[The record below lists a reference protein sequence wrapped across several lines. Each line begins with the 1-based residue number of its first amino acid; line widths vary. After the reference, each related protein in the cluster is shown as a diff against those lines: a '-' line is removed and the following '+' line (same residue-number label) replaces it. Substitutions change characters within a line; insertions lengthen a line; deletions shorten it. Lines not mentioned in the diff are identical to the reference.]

1 MSSKRRSF
9 RVPGNPIGLLILLAA
24 FAAAAGCST
33 ANTTGG
39 GSDVVVNHVNAS
51 GNSVPGWVTATGG
64 SHANSATMN
73 YIANGGSSSCTE
85 CHGSDLAGGISRV
98 SCFGN
103 TAGCHHGP
111 IPNWITAAVHGAT
124 AKKAPGSSGFASCQI
139 CHGSNF
145 SGGGANVSCYTC
157 HGVSAPHAPKPWRGL
172 SGSPYT
178 HTDTVEAGNAPVCY
192 QCHAY
197 TGTANPNNP
206 HVPPTPAPAGT
217 APGCFNG
224 TMCHNEA
231 SHAVPFNTT
240 THSLVTI
247 ATFTANCGTCHAVT
261 GTSPVSGAPL
271 CTTCHIA
278 GSPLT
283 ALSCTSCHA
292 NPPDSGAPAG
302 ASYPNIAGAH
312 AKHLALGSIPG
323 GTNVINCDTCHSALG
338 SGTLAHYDRANAR
351 PGKNALRVPPGDV
364 QFVSP
369 FPYTA
374 KNGGPA
380 TFDNSSLAALT
391 CSAVKCH
398 GGAPLAPVP
407 NWRTGTINVT
417 QDAGCRLCH
426 NTSGTA
432 PSQYNDLTNVVFTEH
447 TNHAT
452 QLLNG
457 IACTVC
463 HSTAQ
468 LTPVRHYGNLTDN
481 TFPPGAA
488 RATIDNVNLGWNPAP
503 PVSQASCSGPLPTSC
518 HR

>member
-1 MSSKRRSF
+1 VNPNNPH
-9 RVPGNPIGLLILLAA
+9 VPPTPAPGGTAPGCFNGTMCHNQ
-24 FAAAAGCST
+24 AGHP
-33 ANTTGG
+33 A
-39 GSDVVVNHVNAS
+39 
-51 GNSVPGWVTATGG
+51 GWVATPP
-64 SHANSATMN
+64 AAQP
-73 YIANGGSSSCTE
+73 
-85 CHGSDLAGGISRV
+85 HGDE
-98 SCFGN
+98 
-103 TAGCHHGP
+103 
-111 IPNWITAAVHGAT
+111 
-124 AKKAPGSSGFASCQI
+124 AKKDGTVAGQGFPSCQ
-139 CHGSNF
+139 
-145 SGGGANVSCYTC
+145 TC
-157 HGVSAPHAPKPWRGL
+157 HGNNFAGTTVGPTCLNNATCHGAGVASPHAPKPWRG
-172 SGSPYT
+172 SPYT
-178 HTDTVEAGNAPVCY
+178 HTGTAEAGNAPVCY

-197 TGTANPNNP
+197 TGTVNPNNP
-206 HVPPTPAPAGT
+206 HVPPTPAPGGT

-240 THSLVTI
+240 THYSVTN

-261 GTSPVSGAPL
+261 GTSPVSAAPL

-292 NPPDSGAPAG
+292 NPPDSGAPMG

-351 PGKNALRVPPGDV
+351 LGKNALRVPPGDV

-398 GGAPLAPVP
+398 GGAPLAPTP
-407 NWRTGTINVT
+407 NWRAGTINVT
-417 QDAGCRLCH
+417 QDSDCRLCH
-426 NTSGTA
+426 NASGTA

-447 TNHAT
+447 TSHAT

-468 LTPVRHYGNLTDN
+468 LTLVRHYGNLTDN

-488 RATIDNVNLGWNPAP
+488 RATIDNINLGWNPAP